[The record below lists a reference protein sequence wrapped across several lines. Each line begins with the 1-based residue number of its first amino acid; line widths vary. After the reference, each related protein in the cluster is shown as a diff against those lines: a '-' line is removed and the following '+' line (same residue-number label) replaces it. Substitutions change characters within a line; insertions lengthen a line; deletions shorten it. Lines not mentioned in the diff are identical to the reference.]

1 LGPAS
6 ATNIGRLAAVG
17 SAQPVLPSS
26 SGHVDNTQGQ
36 AVFFQLR
43 TLVAGDQV
51 TVQLA
56 DGVTTQF
63 AVRSVAMYAKP
74 QFPAAQVYGWH
85 GDDSL
90 QLVTC
95 GGTFDPG
102 TGSYLSN
109 VVVYTTLVS
118 ATLADGTVE
127 HYGPTS
133 P

>member
-1 LGPAS
+1 ML
-6 ATNIGRLAAVG
+6 
-17 SAQPVLPSS
+17 
-26 SGHVDNTQGQ
+26 GHVDNTQGP

-56 DGVTTQF
+56 DGVTTES
-63 AVRSVAMYAKP
+63 VVGSVAMYSKP

-95 GGTFDPG
+95 GGTFD
-102 TGSYLSN
+102 SN

-118 ATLADGTVE
+118 ATLANGTVE
-127 HYGPTS
+127 HYGPTG